1 MKKFLQVKGKIRRY
15 LLVRFKRDYVQDQ
28 MGLRQGECNQCG
40 NCCEILFKCPFL
52 IRQEDGAG
60 ICSIYDDRPG
70 QCAAFPIDDA
80 CLEEVD
86 FDCTYEFG
94 KPGDPFIV
102 IEEADATGESSVNG
116 KTDAIGES
124 NVIDEP
130 QQIGQTLGESS
141 QEPSE
146 STGRLK
152 QTRPIPVLLFNHVL
166 NRFR

>member
-102 IEEADATGESSVNG
+102 I
-116 KTDAIGES
+116 
-124 NVIDEP
+124 DEP

-152 QTRPIPVLLFNHVL
+152 QTKPIPVLLFNHVL